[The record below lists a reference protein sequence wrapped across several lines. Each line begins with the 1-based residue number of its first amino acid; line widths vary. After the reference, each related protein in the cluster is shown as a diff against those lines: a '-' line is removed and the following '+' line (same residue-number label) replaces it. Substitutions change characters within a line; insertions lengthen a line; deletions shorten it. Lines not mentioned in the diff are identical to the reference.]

1 MTPSWQPTEATWA
14 NAKLYR
20 CDLYDTRH
28 PVSGTRLVWVVV
40 GRKCVILCTPIQHQK
55 WRIRRDDWDKIPH
68 ELFVEDDD
76 VDPVLEVEESW
87 ERSFDDA

>member
-40 GRKCVILCTPIQHQK
+40 GRKWVRLCTPKQHQK
-55 WRIRRDDWDKIPH
+55 WRMKRADWDKTYKEI
-68 ELFVEDDD
+68 FVKKEIDDD
-76 VDPVLEVEESW
+76 D
-87 ERSFDDA
+87 